1 MVTSAL
7 SLSHY
12 LAHLVAQASCFCCD
26 SPTDLMMDAEGRLLV
41 HCPRCGAEISAE
53 ETVRGLVDER
63 VLRAA

>member
-12 LAHLVAQASCFCCD
+12 LAHLVAHGPCFCCD
-26 SPTDLMMDAEGRLLV
+26 SPTDLIMDADGRLLV
-41 HCPRCGAEISAE
+41 RCPRCSAEISAE

-63 VLRAA
+63 VLQAA